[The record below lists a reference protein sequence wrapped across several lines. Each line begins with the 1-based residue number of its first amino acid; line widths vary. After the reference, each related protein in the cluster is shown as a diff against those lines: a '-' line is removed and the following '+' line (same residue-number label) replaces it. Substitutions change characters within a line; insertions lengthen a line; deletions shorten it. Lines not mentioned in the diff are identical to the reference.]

1 MTGQLSSMTGFARAD
16 GAHDAWRWVWELR
29 TVNSRGLEWRV
40 RIPAGYESLDPGLRK
55 AAKGKLSRGAFNATL
70 SIHSEKSEAQYAVNE
85 KMLRQAISMIEH
97 IQAHMK
103 CAPPQP
109 EGVLAIKG
117 VVELAEHDE
126 DEADREALH
135 AALLSSFERAL
146 DKLIDA
152 RRAEGGGLAATL
164 TAQIDEIE
172 SLTAAAA
179 AHAASAP
186 AALKARLETQL
197 KELLADSAVPQDRLA
212 QEAALLAVKA
222 DVREELDRLKT
233 HVSAARSL
241 LNKAG
246 PAGRELD
253 FLTQE
258 FNREANTLCSKAS
271 DMDLKRIGLDLKGVI
286 DQMREQVQNVE

>member
-1 MTGQLSSMTGFARAD
+1 MTGFARAD